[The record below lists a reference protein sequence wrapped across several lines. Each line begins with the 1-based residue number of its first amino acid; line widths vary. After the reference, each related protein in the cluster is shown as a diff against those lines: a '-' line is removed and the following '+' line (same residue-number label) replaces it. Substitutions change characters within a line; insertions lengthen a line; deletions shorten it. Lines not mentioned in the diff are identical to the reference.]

1 MQINT
6 TYNMDALAAARLLPD
21 GCVDCIVTSPPY
33 YGLRDYGV
41 DGQIG
46 LEDSI
51 ETYIAKLVTLFRELR
66 RVLKPTGTMWVNMG
80 DSYNCYKGNAVR
92 KNAQTDY
99 AGHRG
104 QPVRKSGFGLECK
117 NLKNKDLIGIP
128 WMLAFALR
136 ADGWYLRQDI
146 VWHKPNPMPESVKD
160 RCTKAHEY
168 IFLSASR
175 PATIS
180 TPRRFWSRVARI
192 HMRGLVKTCRSR
204 LVTTE
209 RMEERKPVAR

>member
-6 TYNMDALAAARLLPD
+6 TYNLDALAAARLLPD

-46 LEDSI
+46 QEESP
-51 ETYIAKLVTLFRELR
+51 EAFIAQLVEVFRELR
-66 RVLKPTGTMWVNMG
+66 RALKPEGTLWVNMG

-99 AGHRG
+99 AGHRC
-104 QPVRKSGFGLECK
+104 QPVRKPGFRLECK

-136 ADGWYLRQDI
+136 TDGWYLRQDI
-146 VWHKPNPMPESVKD
+146 IWHKPNPMPESVTD

-168 IFLSASR
+168 IFLFSKSA
-175 PATIS
+175 
-180 TPRRFWSRVARI
+180 
-192 HMRGLVKTCRSR
+192 K
-204 LVTTE
+204 
-209 RMEERKPVAR
+209 